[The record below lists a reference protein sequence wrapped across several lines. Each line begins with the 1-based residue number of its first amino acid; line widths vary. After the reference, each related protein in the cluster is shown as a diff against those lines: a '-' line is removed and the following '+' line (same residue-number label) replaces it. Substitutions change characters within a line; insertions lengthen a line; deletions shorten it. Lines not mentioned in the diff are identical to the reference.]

1 VYRKVEPDAKL
12 KIDIS
17 LAYYHRRLAPDLLAL
32 AFSIE
37 GVRAELEAKG
47 HPSAP
52 RLKELL
58 NRLTEEKILLEEMTS
73 SKEGKP
79 HRHCGSNVFW
89 SALLASRAG
98 SQKRTTGQREAIPAD
113 LSVTSASW
121 KAGSRRQSR
130 LPSRE

>member
-89 SALLASRAG
+89 SALPGQPCRLAKADNGSAGGDSR
-98 SQKRTTGQREAIPAD
+98 
-113 LSVTSASW
+113 
-121 KAGSRRQSR
+121 
-130 LPSRE
+130 